1 MSTIASYQQDTFVGI
16 SHLWFV
22 AGGFGDKFDTSGK
35 DIIEIPVAEDG
46 GFSYNGGTPS
56 IEHYKVH
63 GIAGDWT
70 SRMTPGD
77 TEINLFVPTID
88 QEVLQACGFTVTT
101 VAAADAA
108 KVVVAEKSNGTA
120 QTGDYKFTPTSQTA
134 GYSIAETQ
142 KAFEV
147 GIAATNDTGTK
158 LFAIKK
164 VKLYA
169 SLLFDAADTAK
180 PIGVTLTGASS
191 ASSALDAIGIFVGT
205 TSAVASA

>member
-1 MSTIASYQQDTFVGI
+1 MATISSYQQDTFVGI
-16 SHLWFV
+16 SHLWFINE
-22 AGGFGDKFDTSGK
+22 GFGDNFSTQGK
-35 DIIEIPVAEDG
+35 TITELPVAEDG
-46 GFSYNGGTPS
+46 GFSYNGGAPS

-77 TEINLFVPTID
+77 TEINLFIPTVD
-88 QEVLQACGFTVTT
+88 KEVLEACGFTVTT
-101 VAAADAA
+101 VSSTDAA
-108 KVVVAEKSNGTA
+108 KVVVADA
-120 QTGDYKFTPTSQTA
+120 DAGDYKFTPKASTT

-142 KAFEV
+142 KAFTV
-147 GIAATNDTGTK
+147 GVAATNDTGTK

-191 ASSALDAIGIFVGT
+191 ASSALDAIGIFEGT
-205 TSAVASA
+205 TTAVTGS

>member
-1 MSTIASYQQDTFVGI
+1 MATIASYQQDTFVGI

-22 AGGFGDKFDTSGK
+22 AGGFGDKFDTTGK
-35 DIIEIPVAEDG
+35 TITEIPVAEDG

-88 QEVLQACGFTVTT
+88 SEVLQACGFTVTT
-101 VAAADAA
+101 VAAADAVKA
-108 KVVVAEKSNGTA
+108 VVADANA
-120 QTGDYKFTPTSQTA
+120 GDYKFTPTSGTA

-142 KAFEV
+142 QAFVV

-191 ASSALDAIGIFVGT
+191 ASSALDAIGIFEGT
-205 TSAVASA
+205 TTAVSS

>member
-1 MSTIASYQQDTFVGI
+1 MATIASYQAGTFVGI
-16 SHLWFV
+16 SHLWFIKD
-22 AGGFGDKFDTSGK
+22 GFGDKFDTTGK
-35 DIIEIPVAEDG
+35 DIVEIPVAEDG

-77 TEINLFVPTID
+77 TEINLFIPTID
-88 QEVLQACGFTVTT
+88 KEVLEACGFTTTT
-101 VAAADAA
+101 VSSTDAA
-108 KVVVAEKSNGTA
+108 KVIVAEKTSGTA
-120 QTGDYKFTPTSQTA
+120 QAGDYKFTPGSGT

-142 KAFEV
+142 KAFTV
-147 GIAATNDTGTK
+147 GIAAANDTGTK
-158 LFAIKK
+158 LFCIKT

-191 ASSALDAIGIFVGT
+191 SSSALDAIGIFEGA
-205 TSAVASA
+205 TSAVTSV

>member
-1 MSTIASYQQDTFVGI
+1 MATIASYQQDTFVGI

-22 AGGFGDKFDTSGK
+22 GGGFGDKFDTTGK
-35 DIIEIPVAEDG
+35 TITEIPVAEDG

-88 QEVLQACGFTVTT
+88 SEVLTACGFTVTT
-101 VAAADAA
+101 VGTSDAA
-108 KVVVAEKSNGTA
+108 KVVVADANN
-120 QTGDYKFTPTSQTA
+120 GDYQFNPTSNKT

-142 KAFEV
+142 QAFVV

-191 ASSALDAIGIFVGT
+191 ASSALDAIGIFEGAT
-205 TSAVASA
+205 TAVTGA